1 MAITLTTSDYNKAI
15 GTQTDSVIRANST
28 LWNTYSDFHYV
39 VDIYP
44 IGFTFYG
51 GNQLRFFVKPN
62 PNTGLML
69 FNLSKALK
77 NVVVPMGV
85 NYANMTT
92 SYIYADSVGGARV
105 QVAVSEYYNGAI
117 QSTSSTQQFSIIY
130 SAYDKEVKLFAFPDI
145 MAMSGYDTIGNKY
158 FNIGH
163 NMYWRNIRRYATT
176 IETIA
181 YSIRIKNG
189 STTLFL
195 LNNTNSGKSMS
206 ASVGSNY
213 PSAIISLDNNFV
225 TDNSTP
231 ATTLGTLMNTGFQN
245 GNYIEIN
252 ESVGTNTRTNAVLN
266 VINECVF
273 DSGVMLYFVNEYGQW
288 EHFYFPHWKETTN
301 KNTKGTIKLPKYD
314 SAGNTAFAFEF
325 ERDVVNTTESNLLIK
340 TDLLSEDIDYQLLKR
355 VLTSP
360 VLYMN
365 FVSETSN
372 TLYKVVLNDGNYN
385 TFKQQYDRLKQ
396 IQFNIKIARQINL

>member
-1 MAITLTTSDYNKAI
+1 MALNLTASDYNKAI
-15 GTQTDSVIRANST
+15 GTQTDSVIRATST
-28 LWNTYSDFHYV
+28 LWNTYADFHYV

-44 IGFTFYG
+44 VGFTFYG
-51 GNQLRFFVKPN
+51 NTQLRFFIKPN
-62 PNTGLML
+62 PTSGLML

-77 NVVVPMGV
+77 NVAIPMGV

-130 SAYDKEVKLFAFPDI
+130 AAYDKAVKLFVFPNI
-145 MAMSGYDTIGNKY
+145 VSMSGYDTIGNKY

-163 NMYWRNIRRYATT
+163 NMYWRNIRRYATAIGT
-176 IETIA
+176 VA
-181 YSIRIKNG
+181 YSIIIKNG
-189 STTLFL
+189 TATLFVL
-195 LNNTNSGKSMS
+195 DNTNSGKSMS
-206 ASVGSNY
+206 ISVGSDY
-213 PSAIISLDNNFV
+213 PSAIISLDNNYV
-225 TDNSTP
+225 TDNG
-231 ATTLGTLMNTGFQN
+231 TLPTNLGMLMNTGFQS

-252 ESVGTNTRTNAVLN
+252 ESVDTNTRKNAVLN
-266 VINECVF
+266 VINECAF
-273 DSGVMLYFVNEYGQW
+273 DSGVILYFVNEYGQW

-314 SAGNTAFAFEF
+314 SAGNTSFAFEF

-365 FVSETSN
+365 FVSDTSN
-372 TLYKVVLNDGNYN
+372 TLYKVVLNDVNYN